1 MLKDKWVEGK
11 ISMPYLHYLH
21 RPKFRGA
28 PILVAGFPGIA
39 AVGKIAAEHLI
50 HSLEAKPFLELYSE
64 YLPEWAL
71 RRKDGTLGNL
81 GVNFYWASPQNLDL
95 VLLTS
100 DAQAITPYGQ
110 YMLTHQ
116 ILETCR
122 ELGVRKVITAA
133 AYVLAPG
140 ERRRP
145 VVGAGSNR
153 ETVEWLRESGVE
165 VLKGGVI
172 VGMNGLLP
180 CLSPLLG
187 MEGVCLLGTTR
198 GGLADPEA
206 AKNILRVLSKMLDL
220 EIDLQGIEDRYS
232 LPPFPPP

>member
-1 MLKDKWVEGK
+1 
-11 ISMPYLHYLH
+11 MPYLYHLQK
-21 RPKFRGA
+21 PKFRTS
-28 PILVAGFPGIA
+28 PILIAGFPGIA
-39 AVGKIAAEHLI
+39 GVGKIAAEHLI
-50 HSLEAKPFLELYSE
+50 HSLDAKPFLELYSE

-71 RRKDGTLGNL
+71 RRKDGTLGSL
-81 GVNFYWASPQNLDL
+81 GVNFYWASPRGMEL

-122 ELGVRKVITAA
+122 GLGVKRVITAA

-140 ERRRP
+140 ERRKP
-145 VVGAGSNR
+145 VVGAGSSP
-153 ETVEWLRESGVE
+153 ESVEWLRENGVE
-165 VLKGGVI
+165 VLRGGVI

-187 MEGVCLLGTTR
+187 MEGICLLGTTR

-220 EIDLQGIEDRYS
+220 EIDLQGIEERYS
-232 LPPFPPP
+232 LPPFPPLEPPEEERGYIR